1 VTNPAKKTILDGLTR
16 LLEKSS
22 ATRRTVVAAV
32 QIAIFLASGIGA
44 FLLRFDFRIPPGE
57 WTHLVLAL
65 VVWVLVKAGAFRYS
79 HLERGWW
86 QFVSIS
92 DVTRIF
98 QVSFAASLVATVV
111 IRLIAGWSFPRSVF
125 ILDFN
130 LTFMASVWIRVL
142 VRVNAESL
150 AQSRPSGE
158 SRRTLI
164 YGAGTAGVKL
174 LREMMADPKL
184 PYEVAGFIDDNPG
197 KRGIEIFGVPVM
209 GAGENLRKVVRE
221 NRIEEILIAIP
232 SADGPQMMRILDH
245 CQKAHVPCKTIPGL
259 SEIIQA
265 NGLARQIRNV
275 EVEDLLERTPVHL
288 KEFQHY
294 ANLQDKVVMVTG
306 AGGSIG
312 SELCR
317 QIAHAEPCALVAYE
331 ISESALF
338 KLENE
343 MRAQFPN
350 LVFYAEIGNI
360 QNAQRLSDV
369 MRARRPSVLYHAA
382 AYKHLPIMEVHPFEA
397 VENNVFGTV
406 TTVLC
411 AAECGLT
418 DFVFISTDKAVHPT
432 SVMGATKRVA
442 ELAIDSFR
450 DTRIKCVSVRFG
462 NVLGSTGSVVPLFRE
477 QIARGGPVQVTHPE
491 MERYFMTIP
500 EAVQLVLQASSMGKG
515 GEVFVLDMGLPVKIL
530 DLAKKLIL
538 LSGFRPG
545 EDIRIEFIGIRPGEK
560 LREEVQHVKE
570 SVLPTHHEKIK
581 ILRGSP
587 TPPEQMRRLLA
598 ELKLA
603 CETRDIALLMYCFQE
618 IIPEFKSGHHMLQR
632 ALEEI
637 GPELQ

>member
-1 VTNPAKKTILDGLTR
+1 MAV
-16 LLEKSS
+16 
-22 ATRRTVVAAV
+22 V

-44 FLLRFDFRIPPGE
+44 FLLRFDFRIPVTE
-57 WTHLVLAL
+57 RNHLAL
-65 VVWVLVKAGAFRYS
+65 ALAVWVVVKSGAFRYS
-79 HLERGWW
+79 RLERGWW
-86 QFVSIS
+86 QYVSIS

-98 QVSFAASLVATVV
+98 KAILFGTILAAVV
-111 IRLIAGWSFPRSVF
+111 IRLLAGWSFPRSVF

-130 LTFMASVWIRVL
+130 ITFMASVWIRVL

-150 AQSRPSGE
+150 AQNRPSAE

-164 YGAGTAGVKL
+164 YGAGAAGVKL
-174 LREMMADPKL
+174 LREIDADSKL
-184 PYEVAGFIDDNPG
+184 LYTVVGFIDDNPG
-197 KRGIEIFGVPVM
+197 KRGIEILGVPVM
-209 GAGENLRKVVRE
+209 GSGENLRKVVRE
-221 NRIEEILIAIP
+221 KRIDEILIAIP
-232 SADGPQMMRILDH
+232 SADGPQMMRMLDR
-245 CQKAHVPCKTIPGL
+245 CQNAHVPCKTIPGL
-259 SEIIQA
+259 AEIIQA

-275 EVEDLLERTPVHL
+275 EVEDLLGRTPVHL
-288 KEFQHY
+288 KEFQQY
-294 ANLQDKVVMVTG
+294 ANLEGRVVMVTG

-317 QIAHAEPCALVAYE
+317 QIAHAGPAALVAYE

-338 KLENE
+338 KLGNE
-343 MRAQFPN
+343 MRAQFPD
-350 LVFYAEIGNI
+350 LDFYAEIGNI
-360 QNAQRLSDV
+360 QNSQRLTEV

-382 AYKHLPIMEVHPFEA
+382 AYKHLPMMEVHPFEA

-406 TTVLC
+406 TTLLC
-411 AAECGLT
+411 AAECGLS

-477 QIARGGPVQVTHPE
+477 QIAKGGPVQVTHPE

-515 GEVFVLDMGLPVKIL
+515 GEIFVLDMGLPVKIL
-530 DLAKKLIL
+530 DLAKKMIL

-545 EDIRIEFIGIRPGEK
+545 EDIRIEFTGIRPGEK
-560 LREEVQHVKE
+560 LREETQQVKE

-587 TPPEQMRRLLA
+587 TPPEQMRKLL
-598 ELKLA
+598 
-603 CETRDIALLMYCFQE
+603 
-618 IIPEFKSGHHMLQR
+618 
-632 ALEEI
+632 
-637 GPELQ
+637 